1 MARYAQ
7 HMFQLQ
13 HDIQCIIAGQCRHL
27 GTYAREVKSL
37 EQEIGRMAQEHGAL
51 HQQLR
56 ALESCVRD
64 KDQELL
70 TIYRHSTEHDQELLW
85 HHDLLREAEEATTVK
100 ARELTY
106 F

>member
-1 MARYAQ
+1 
-7 HMFQLQ
+7 MFQLQ
-13 HDIQCIIAGQCRHL
+13 HDTQRIIAEQRRCL

-56 ALESCVRD
+56 ALESRIRD

-70 TIYRHSTEHDQELLW
+70 TIYCRSTKHDQEPLRHRNLLC
-85 HHDLLREAEEATTVK
+85 
-100 ARELTY
+100 
-106 F
+106 